1 MSWRRPRWPLALLA
15 VMVALPMWT
24 MPHGAV
30 QAAAADAEFTR
41 LGGPTRYS
49 TAVRIAEAYLDHVDG
64 LAGESRVD
72 TVIMG
77 SGLNEHLGWVAPV
90 PMLARLERAPLVL
103 TRPDEVPV
111 PVAQFLQRRDIRKV
125 ILLGGTSVISADIE
139 GELAELGVRIVE
151 RLGSDDVHLHAVAVA
166 ESFGRPPG
174 EFGKHGRT
182 AMLTTSSA
190 FADALAAGPMAYQG
204 EYPIL
209 ITTRRRLP
217 TAVFDYLVES
227 DIEHLIILG
236 GNAAVGTA
244 VQQEL
249 SGLDFTISRI
259 AGIDRYAT
267 AVELARAQLQE
278 NGLRPCFDGAELG
291 LAYGVLPPDAISSGP
306 LLGEMCAPLLLTPSD
321 TLPRS
326 VALFLRS
333 DKWVTGDAQNDL
345 SVTVFGGT
353 TVVPTDVVTQFF
365 ERATTLVPIGG
376 RISVELDP
384 DTETTDE
391 FTISFDSEVDAKK
404 AAKAVELGM
413 FQINYERVVDNCALN
428 DDEIVVDL
436 LHGCARVSLGRIVV
450 GQLKRRVEDNGD
462 STTTRVSLEVGDLI
476 TVTGGQRIGLNNSP
490 RPVARFSFVIPEPEE
505 PIDHDAPEI
514 EVIAP
519 SGHSKIAVL
528 VIEANPLNPP
538 EVTDNLASLVT
549 VVAADGRKKPLR
561 SDVGQPGRRAGT
573 RDSHDRYVFTLLDD
587 TATLEPGDAITV
599 PRGAFLDDDGR
610 RSPSQRHVVTNHSTD
625 FKIESVTIG
634 DVESAN
640 TASVTLRANTQLNA
654 QHTGSLTITA
664 RRDGIASGSRGNE
677 WRIYG
682 VGLPP
687 TSDEAEEGPED
698 VDPEIGVAVNQSTR
712 LIQYRVLAGE
722 PTFADLAEALAADA
736 DFAANFTVETTGVND
751 GSGTIGGT
759 VQAGRQFAGGGT
771 AVGVRLL
778 FSDPV
783 QSVVGL
789 ADGSTDCVREA
800 TESAPGRALISLA
813 RELAPAFNARS
824 DGCSLSF
831 VAPDNIV
838 YMRFNSPSAER
849 LPARG
854 DLVFIN
860 GSAAT
865 SYADT
870 NNSNIAQGWLSIR
883 YDPDVPVD

>member
-1 MSWRRPRWPLALLA
+1 MSRRRHRRLLALLA
-15 VMVALPMWT
+15 VMVALPLWT

-30 QAAAADAEFTR
+30 QAAAAEVEFTR

-49 TAVRIAEAYLDHVDG
+49 TAVQIAEAYMDRIDA

-90 PMLARLERAPLVL
+90 PMLSRLERAPLVL

-111 PVAQFLQRRDIRKV
+111 PVAQFLQRRYIRKV

-139 GELAELGVRIVE
+139 GELTELGVQMVE

-174 EFGKHGRT
+174 EFGRHGRA

-217 TAVFDYLVES
+217 TAVFDYLVDS

-267 AVELARAQLQE
+267 AVELAHAQLQE

-413 FQINYERVVDNCALN
+413 FQINYERVFDNCALK

-450 GQLKRRVEDNGD
+450 GQLKRRVEDIGD
-462 STTTRVSLEVGDLI
+462 STTTRVSLEVDDLI

-490 RPVARFSFVIPEPEE
+490 RPVARFSYVIPEPEE
-505 PIDHDAPEI
+505 PIDRDAPEI

-519 SGHSKIAVL
+519 SGHSQIAVL

-549 VVAADGRKKPLR
+549 VVAADGSKKTLR

-573 RDSHDRYVFTLLDD
+573 RDPHDRYVFTLDG
-587 TATLEPGDAITV
+587 TTTLEPGDAITV

-610 RSPSQRHVVTNHSTD
+610 RSPPQRHVVTNHSTD

-654 QHTGSLTITA
+654 QRTGSLTITA

-687 TSDEAEEGPED
+687 TSDETEEDPED
-698 VDPEIGVAVNQSTR
+698 VDPEIGVTVNQTTR

-736 DFAANFTVETTGVND
+736 VFAANFSVETTGVND
-751 GSGTIGGT
+751 DSGTIGGT

-771 AVGVRLL
+771 AVGVRLR

-783 QSVVGL
+783 QSVVGVVN
-789 ADGSTDCVREA
+789 GSTDCVREA
-800 TESAPGRALISLA
+800 TGSAVGRALISLV
-813 RELAPAFNARS
+813 REIAPAFNARS

-838 YMRFNSPSAER
+838 YMRLNSASAVR
-849 LPARG
+849 LPTRG
-854 DLVFIN
+854 DLVFIS
-860 GSAAT
+860 GRAAT
-865 SYADT
+865 SYAGT
-870 NNSNIAQGWLSIR
+870 NNRNIAQGWLSIR